1 MLQKL
6 LEMKLSQAVR
16 EQLRAGVGTVPKN
29 DADDIL
35 TRVAQLDASR
45 LRGIIVIAALDL
57 EDPVRGSG
65 VDVQTL
71 VAGTP
76 ATLDPLLELASF
88 QIDEKLQ
95 NPDAVA
101 DGEVCPDCGV
111 VHGSGEDFLE
121 ELLRRG
127 PGTPPRGRPNEEMLG
142 GIGLLLALSAMGRKR

>member
-6 LEMKLSQAVR
+6 LEAQLSKAVQ
-16 EQLRAGVGTVPKN
+16 EQILAGVGTIPKN

-35 TRVAQLDASR
+35 TRVAQLDASK

-65 VDVQTL
+65 VDVKTL

-76 ATLDPLLELASF
+76 ATLDPLLELGSH

-95 NPDAVA
+95 NP
-101 DGEVCPDCGV
+101 GGQVCPFCDN

-121 ELLRRG
+121 QLLRRG
-127 PGTPPRGRPNEEMLG
+127 PGTPPRPQPNEEMLG
-142 GIGLLLALSAMGRKR
+142 GLGLLLALSAMGRKR